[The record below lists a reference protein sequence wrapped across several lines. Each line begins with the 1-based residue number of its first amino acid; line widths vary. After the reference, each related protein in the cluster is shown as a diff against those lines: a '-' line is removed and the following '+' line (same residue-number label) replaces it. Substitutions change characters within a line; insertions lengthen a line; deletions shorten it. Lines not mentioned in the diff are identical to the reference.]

1 MIQFIP
7 IAISLAATLMQS
19 QAEDEAGETAK
30 RIGEYN
36 ATVDESDALQL
47 ELDSLESVRR
57 MRAEGKRFVGSQR
70 ARYAKGGVVVDTR
83 SPLEVMAETEGM
95 LKLQELDY
103 ERQAR
108 QQAAKLRRS
117 AQMSR
122 FYGEKELRAS
132 RVWSLASLL
141 AGVGNDASMYFNAR
155 AQMSRFYG
163 AKELKASSVRSS
175 ASLLAGV
182 GNAAS
187 MYFNARGKA

>member
-7 IAISLAATLMQS
+7 IALTLASAYMQS
-19 QAEDEAGETAK
+19 EAEDEAGQTAHK
-30 RIGEYN
+30 IGEYN
-36 ATVDESDALQL
+36 ATVDEADALQL
-47 ELDSLESVRR
+47 ELDSMESVKR
-57 MRAEGKRFVGSQR
+57 MRAEGKKFVGSQR
-70 ARYAKGGVVVDTR
+70 ARYAKGGVVVDTG

-122 FYGEKELRAS
+122 FYGAT
-132 RVWSLASLL
+132 
-141 AGVGNDASMYFNAR
+141 
-155 AQMSRFYG
+155 
-163 AKELKASSVRSS
+163 ELKASQTRSA
-175 ASLLAGV
+175 ASLLSGV